1 MMELL
6 KRFEE
11 ENSAVDDFFRTDDED
26 EEQLS
31 ELAQRLEGIDLGE
44 CSSVRGLLVLRI
56 HE

>member
-11 ENSAVDDFFRTDDED
+11 ENGADDLFRTDDE

-44 CSSVRGLLVLRI
+44 CSSVCGLSGI
-56 HE
+56 SHS